1 MAAADIEPLLSRE
14 VARWRQDLAWD
25 VEEAWYPIEPARAS
39 GVLPGFVVRAGA
51 AVRGWTWFL
60 EHRQVLQIAALV
72 SDSEPATAAILEE
85 ILRSPE
91 SAATSR
97 QVACVRDGAPGL
109 HRTFERHGF
118 AVAPYHYLLR
128 DLSGA
133 AAAGAVPSES
143 RRLWTDDD
151 LDDCAALCAR
161 AYAAS
166 SDVRAFAPG
175 GQAEEWTDYV
185 KGLVRGCGC
194 GRLIQDASFVVA
206 GDDGLTGA
214 VLTADLG
221 MGTAH
226 ITQVVVDP
234 ASRRRGVGRGL
245 VDAALTAVGALG
257 FARMSLLVSATN
269 TRALRLYESL
279 GFLPRAG
286 FVVAHR
292 VGPQIP

>member
-1 MAAADIEPLLSRE
+1 MAAADIAPLLSRE
-14 VARWRQDLAWD
+14 AARWRQDLAWD
-25 VEEAWYPIEPARAS
+25 VEEAWYPVEPARAS
-39 GVLPGFVVRAGA
+39 GALPGFVVRAGDD
-51 AVRGWTWFL
+51 VRGWSWFL
-60 EHRQVLQIAALV
+60 EHRDVLQIAGIVA
-72 SDSEPATAAILEE
+72 DDEPATMAILDE

-109 HRTFERHGF
+109 QRAFERHGF

-128 DLSGA
+128 ELSGTA
-133 AAAGAVPSES
+133 DAVAVPSES
-143 RRLWTDDD
+143 RRVWSDDD
-151 LDDCAALCAR
+151 LEDCAALCAR

-175 GQAEEWTDYV
+175 GQPEEWTDYV
-185 KGLVRGCGC
+185 QGLVRGCGC
-194 GRLIQDASFVVA
+194 GRLIPDASFVVA
-206 GDDGLTGA
+206 SGGVLTGA

-234 ASRRRGVGRGL
+234 AARRRGVARSL
-245 VDAALTAVGALG
+245 VESALSAVGAQG
-257 FARMSLLVSATN
+257 FSRMTLLVSATN

-279 GFLPRAG
+279 GFLPRAA

-292 VGPQIP
+292 VESQV